1 MINQFKR
8 LKKEVENN
16 LNVQI
21 NIFYL
26 DTYGLYADI
35 FKNNKKIISNFN
47 IADAENNDADINQM
61 LKEFLTDGIYIEVE
75 DGLNE

>member
-35 FKNNKKIISNFN
+35 FKNNKKNY
-47 IADAENNDADINQM
+47 
-61 LKEFLTDGIYIEVE
+61 K
-75 DGLNE
+75 